1 MYSTSII
8 YPGHVNESHQKSLL
22 GKQRV
27 GDIHGKVQLIL
38 LGGIEIENNC
48 RHQQVTGNFV
58 DLISNRLMGN

>member
-1 MYSTSII
+1 MNHTRKVYSANK
-8 YPGHVNESHQKSLL
+8 GW
-22 GKQRV
+22 

-58 DLISNRLMGN
+58 DLISNRLMGNKEW